1 MTDLNEL
8 NARVK
13 KLEDIEE
20 IKRLKFQYCNL
31 VDAGFLADELGALF
45 TDDGVWEAGEPWGS
59 FEGRKAIVEFFRT
72 QQPAV
77 SFSVHAL
84 SNPEIDVV
92 GDTAHAR
99 WRTLVP
105 ATLNIEE
112 DRVAH
117 WMFCDYTDEY
127 QKVDGRWLFSRVKAD
142 VTRVASYSD
151 GWD

>member
-1 MTDLNEL
+1 MTDLNDL
-8 NARVK
+8 DARLQ

-20 IKRLKFQYCNL
+20 IRRLKFKYCGL
-31 VDAGFLADELGALF
+31 VDAGFLADELAALF
-45 TDDGVWEAGEPWGS
+45 TDDGVWEAGEPWGN
-59 FEGRKAIVEFFRT
+59 FEGKKAIADFFRG

-84 SNPEIDVV
+84 SNGEIDVD
-92 GDTAHAR
+92 GDTAKAR

-105 ATLNIEE
+105 ATFNMEE
-112 DRVAH
+112 GRVAH

-127 QKVDGRWLFSRVKAD
+127 RRVDGRWLFSRIKAD
-142 VTRVASYSD
+142 VTRTATYAD